1 MPETRQI
8 DTPSQA
14 DARRCFL
21 IFPAKSTE
29 HVTQLVAVLKGE
41 EYINRQRADGCR
53 TPQVVFPSGFERI
66 HGSSTDY
73 SWNSQLL
80 PQGDADSG
88 LLPGIDRRVTAA
100 DVTGARGYDI
110 VIDCSDSI

>member
-1 MPETRQI
+1 M
-8 DTPSQA
+8 S
-14 DARRCFL
+14 DAASG
-21 IFPAKSTE
+21 ISTS
-29 HVTQLVAVLKGE
+29 
-41 EYINRQRADGCR
+41 
-53 TPQVVFPSGFERI
+53 VFKRI

-80 PQGDADSG
+80 PQGDAVSG

-110 VIDCSDSI
+110 SRTLQSHKPYLTLKKLTFKLFTTSQRYTTQVHLTEL

>member
-1 MPETRQI
+1 MSRGQIVTFEQNLKMPETRQI

-41 EYINRQRADGCR
+41 VATIFHSCR
-53 TPQVVFPSGFERI
+53 YFI
-66 HGSSTDY
+66 
-73 SWNSQLL
+73 
-80 PQGDADSG
+80 
-88 LLPGIDRRVTAA
+88 
-100 DVTGARGYDI
+100 
-110 VIDCSDSI
+110 IDCCAGV